1 MKLRYADLHLHTIA
15 SDGTVSVDEQVRRAK
30 AAALSCIAITDH
42 DAISNDIT
50 ERVATNGGVELIAGV
65 EIKADFDGITG
76 ELLAYFVDP
85 QHDGLRSFL
94 AGMETARVERMEEMI
109 RRCRDE
115 LKIEIG
121 LEDVRAVADGNLG
134 RPHLARVLVNMGVVP
149 DLSEAFNKLL
159 KRGAPCYAP
168 IDKGGFREV
177 VEIVHRAGGVTSLA
191 HPCLM
196 RIDDWDGFLDG
207 LLAAG
212 VDALETFYPYDPSSR
227 SLTIEPRLLQTMAEK
242 RGFLLTGG
250 SDDHGPNSTKESIG
264 TIRVPYERVEALKA
278 ASAWECAAEPRPS
291 VGPS

>member
-15 SDGTVSVDEQVRRAK
+15 SDGTVTVDEQARRAK

-42 DAISNDIT
+42 DAISEGIT
-50 ERVATNGGVELIAGV
+50 ERVATIGGVEVIAGV
-65 EIKADFDGITG
+65 EIKADFDGVTG
-76 ELLAYFVDP
+76 ELLGYFVDP
-85 QHDGLRSFL
+85 GFDELRSFL
-94 AGMETARVERMEEMI
+94 AGMEAARVERMEEMI

-121 LEDVRAVADGNLG
+121 FDDVRAVADGNLG

-149 DLSEAFNKLL
+149 DLPEAFNRLL

-196 RIDDWDGFLDG
+196 RIDDWDGFLDE

-212 VDALETFYPYDPSSR
+212 VDGLETFYPYDPSSR
-227 SLTIEPRLLQTMAEK
+227 SLTIEARVLQTMAEK

-250 SDDHGPNSTKESIG
+250 SDDHGPDSTKESIG
-264 TIRVPYERVEALKA
+264 TIRLPYERVEALRAQA
-278 ASAWECAAEPRPS
+278 ADL
-291 VGPS
+291 V